1 MSSATLQLRVAA
13 RRPAADDIV
22 EIELVPAAGGELP
35 AFEAGAH
42 VDLHLAGGLV
52 RQYSLHN
59 DPRERHRWCIG
70 VLKDA
75 ASRGGSEAVHRDLQE
90 GHVLAVGLPRNH
102 FPLQDDDGYSVLIAG
117 GIGITPLLAMARTLA
132 ARGQAFALHYCA
144 RSRRRAAFADAIA
157 ASDFAP
163 HAFMHFDDE
172 GGRLSMAHAL
182 EGHLSTARVY
192 ICGPAGFI
200 DWARAEASAQGV
212 PAGRIHVEH
221 FGAEVATE
229 GGAFTV
235 VAQRSGLEL
244 KVGEKDS
251 IAQVLMAA
259 GVRVELSCEQG
270 VCGTCLT
277 RVIEGVPEHRDLYQS
292 DEEKAANEQVTV
304 CCSRSCSAR
313 LVLDI

>member
-1 MSSATLQLRVAA
+1 MSSTTLEVRVAA
-13 RRPAADDIV
+13 RRLAADDIV
-22 EIELVPAAGGELP
+22 EIELVPVAGGELP

-42 VDLHLAGGLV
+42 IDLHLGAGLV

-75 ASRGGSEAVHRDLQE
+75 ASRGGSEAVHRDLHE
-90 GHVLAVGLPRNH
+90 GRSLTVGLPRNH
-102 FPLQDDDGYSVLIAG
+102 FPLQADEADSVLVAG
-117 GIGITPLLAMARTLA
+117 GIGITPLLAMARAL
-132 ARGQAFALHYCA
+132 QAQGRRFALHYCA

-157 ASDFAP
+157 ASDLAP
-163 HAFMHFDDE
+163 HSFFHFDDE

-182 EGHLSTARVY
+182 EGRPGARVY
-192 ICGPAGFI
+192 ICGPSGFI
-200 DWARAEASAQGV
+200 EWARGEAAAHGV

-221 FGAEVATE
+221 FGAEVPTE

-235 VAQRSGLEL
+235 VAQRSGLTL
-244 KVGEKDS
+244 QVGEKDT
-251 IAQVLMAA
+251 IAQVLLAA

-277 RVIEGVPEHRDLYQS
+277 RVVEGTPDHRDLYQS
-292 DEEKAANEQVTV
+292 DEEKAANEQLTV